1 MNFSKCYS
9 FNYTN
14 SPNLFKIQDI
24 IFLHG
29 SCKESK
35 RIILGV
41 NLNSFNKEFFLDNS
55 TLFSKQYQTLSY
67 TNKKFNINNYENT
80 INTFYIWG
88 LSLGNAD
95 KFFLDKIINLLG
107 INDRL
112 KLVIFHHNESAKAS
126 YIHKLINYYSYDKI
140 SELID
145 LDYLSF
151 EKSPPIFKNKN
162 EISQ

>member
-1 MNFSKCYS
+1 M
-9 FNYTN
+9 
-14 SPNLFKIQDI
+14 
-24 IFLHG
+24 
-29 SCKESK
+29 
-35 RIILGV
+35 
-41 NLNSFNKEFFLDNS
+41 
-55 TLFSKQYQTLSY
+55 
-67 TNKKFNINNYENT
+67 
-80 INTFYIWG
+80 
-88 LSLGNAD
+88 GNAD